1 MSVLFPA
8 LPGGAQRKV
17 SFSCSVF
24 GLHARVTVVPK
35 RQADAA
41 APAGPAAAGKVACDK
56 GQASPYRR
64 RSTPGILPLPLPA
77 KGNHPD
83 DTPVLGSSL
92 VRTTHALPPMLPRAL
107 ASQPCQAVSK
117 RKAQQLSSSSSKD
130 LVLFHSVLPRV
141 SRVQRCGCPIQ
152 QHASGPT
159 SLLSVREPR
168 SACRNDFKHIAKR
181 GTTVCEFQRLRLCW
195 SHVCLAVT
203 TAETHA
209 RLHACKLVRLPKEE
223 RGKRLLYKKLYS
235 SGFRAR
241 APSPK
246 REMVM
251 LG

>member
-117 RKAQQLSSSSSKD
+117 RKAQQLSSSNSSKD

-141 SRVQRCGCPIQ
+141 SRSLACSAVDAPFNNTLVALQASFRCANRGLPVEMISNILQ
-152 QHASGPT
+152 NVVPLSAS
-159 SLLSVREPR
+159 
-168 SACRNDFKHIAKR
+168 
-181 GTTVCEFQRLRLCW
+181 
-195 SHVCLAVT
+195 
-203 TAETHA
+203 
-209 RLHACKLVRLPKEE
+209 
-223 RGKRLLYKKLYS
+223 S
-235 SGFRAR
+235 SGFDSAGLMC
-241 APSPK
+241 AW
-246 REMVM
+246 
-251 LG
+251 L

>member
-41 APAGPAAAGKVACDK
+41 APAGPAAAGKIACDK

-107 ASQPCQAVSK
+107 ASQPCRAVPE
-117 RKAQQLSSSSSKD
+117 RKAQQLSGGSKD
-130 LVLFHSVLPRV
+130 LGFFMSVHVAPGSLVP
-141 SRVQRCGCPIQ
+141 RVQRCGSLIQ
-152 QHASGPT
+152 SHASGPT
-159 SLLSVREPR
+159 SLFPVREPR
-168 SACRNDFKHIAKR
+168 CAYQNDFKQIAQHGTAASRCR
-181 GTTVCEFQRLRLCW
+181 GLIATL
-195 SHVCLAVT
+195 
-203 TAETHA
+203 
-209 RLHACKLVRLPKEE
+209 LVSRVLGCEE
-223 RGKRLLYKKLYS
+223 RGDARTTACLQARPISQGRKRKKAIVQKAL
-235 SGFRAR
+235 
-241 APSPK
+241 
-246 REMVM
+246 
-251 LG
+251 

>member
-117 RKAQQLSSSSSKD
+117 RKAQQLSSSSSSKD
-130 LVLFHSVLPRV
+130 LVFFHPVLPRV
-141 SRVQRCGCPIQ
+141 SRSLACSAVDAPFNNTLVALQASFRCANRGLPVEMISNILQ
-152 QHASGPT
+152 NVVPLSASP
-159 SLLSVREPR
+159 
-168 SACRNDFKHIAKR
+168 
-181 GTTVCEFQRLRLCW
+181 
-195 SHVCLAVT
+195 
-203 TAETHA
+203 
-209 RLHACKLVRLPKEE
+209 
-223 RGKRLLYKKLYS
+223 
-235 SGFRAR
+235 SGFDSAGLMC
-241 APSPK
+241 AW
-246 REMVM
+246 
-251 LG
+251 L